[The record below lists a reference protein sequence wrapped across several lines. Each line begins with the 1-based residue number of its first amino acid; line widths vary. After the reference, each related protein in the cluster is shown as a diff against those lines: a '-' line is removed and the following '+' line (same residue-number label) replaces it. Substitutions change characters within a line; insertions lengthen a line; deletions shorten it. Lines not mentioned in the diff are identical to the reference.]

1 MTNWKPVIFTAL
13 DASNEQDAHQI
24 MAAILLKLGLQ
35 SPEPIFSHPGDRMW
49 VVEAEIDISGV
60 GVFEPDDARTVARY
74 VIGQAAGMSWHITR
88 HGDDELF
95 YEWPP
100 LLWLTTRP
108 LMMPLHPA
116 VRSMLI
122 RVSRD

>member
-1 MTNWKPVIFTAL
+1 MTNWKPVIFAAL
-13 DASNEQDAHQI
+13 DASNEQDARQI
-24 MAAILLKLGLQ
+24 MAAILLKLGIQ

-60 GVFEPDDARTVARY
+60 GVFEPDDARTVAMY
-74 VIGQAAGMSWHITR
+74 VIGGAEGMSWHVTR

-100 LLWLTTRP
+100 LLWLMTRP
-108 LMMPLHPA
+108 LMTPLHPA

-122 RVSRD
+122 RVSRL